1 MANVDDTVFQ
11 ALGSAVT
18 GDVTI
23 GAESSLWYNAVVRG
37 DEDKVEIGKGT
48 NIQDNATVHMEVGH
62 PVKIGSYVSVGHNAI
77 VHGCTIGDNTL
88 IGMGSIIMD
97 DAVIGK
103 NCIIGA
109 GALVTHG
116 TKIPSGSMAFGS
128 PAKVV
133 RQLTPEEI
141 KSNKH
146 NAELY
151 IDLARDART
160 VDLID
165 AVSPTGE

>member
-1 MANVDDTVFQ
+1 MPSIDNTVFEAQ
-11 ALGSAVT
+11 GSVVT

-23 GAESSLWYNAVVRG
+23 GPESSVWYNAVIRG
-37 DEDKVEIGKGT
+37 DEDEISIGSKT

-62 PVKIGSYVSVGHNAI
+62 PVKIGSHVTIGHNAV

-88 IGMGSIIMD
+88 IGMGAVILD
-97 DAVIGK
+97 DAIIGK

-109 GALVTHG
+109 GALVTRR
-116 TKIPSGSMAFGS
+116 TEIPSGSLAFGS

-133 RQLTPEEI
+133 RRLSQDEI
-141 KSNKH
+141 DANFQ

-151 IDLARDART
+151 VDLARDART
-160 VDLID
+160 SDLID
-165 AVSPTGE
+165 AISPTGE